1 MLYASTKATL
11 KKEFGQGQ
19 IKDEYFA
26 STREELT
33 LRGYQ
38 KHVQSNGEDSTCVLS
53 KEELEMKVRIVF
65 FSRIRFKTNFLFSR
79 KANL

>member
-33 LRGYQ
+33 LQGYQ
-38 KHVQSNGEDSTCVLS
+38 KHVQSNGEDSACVLS
-53 KEELEMKVRIVF
+53 KEELEMKVGNVKFKINQFF
-65 FSRIRFKTNFLFSR
+65 FSHNIPYVP
-79 KANL
+79 